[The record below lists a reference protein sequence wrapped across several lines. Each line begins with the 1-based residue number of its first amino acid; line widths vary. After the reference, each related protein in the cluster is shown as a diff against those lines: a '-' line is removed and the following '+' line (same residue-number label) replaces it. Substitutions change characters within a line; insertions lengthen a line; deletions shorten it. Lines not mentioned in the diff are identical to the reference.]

1 MKKYIIRKVNKE
13 LGESFCDTGTFKKIV
28 KRNELY
34 TFKNTFSSSAIFFK
48 NSLVFKKIRTRVNN
62 INN

>member
-13 LGESFCDTGTFKKIV
+13 LGESFCETRTFKKIV

-34 TFKNTFSSSAIFFK
+34 TFKAQVPFLLRIVLF
-48 NSLVFKKIRTRVNN
+48 LKKLELE
-62 INN
+62 

>member
-13 LGESFCDTGTFKKIV
+13 LGESFCETRTFKKIV

-34 TFKNTFSSSAIFFK
+34 TFKNTFS
-48 NSLVFKKIRTRVNN
+48 
-62 INN
+62 